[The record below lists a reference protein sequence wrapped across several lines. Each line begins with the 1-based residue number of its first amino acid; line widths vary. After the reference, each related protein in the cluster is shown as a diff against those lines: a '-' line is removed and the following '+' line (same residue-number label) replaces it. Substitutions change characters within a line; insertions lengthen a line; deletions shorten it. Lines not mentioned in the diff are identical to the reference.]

1 MPSAPTGCR
10 SQTWTRGG
18 RIVLTRLAPSL
29 DLGRYDLQGTTGN
42 KINFEMA
49 PMAELRVERGQ
60 VPGDDPRSLT
70 GLDFCLHDPRGR
82 YSLMGLRMCG
92 GGFIVDRT
100 TFEPVC
106 FL

>member
-1 MPSAPTGCR
+1 MT
-10 SQTWTRGG
+10 
-18 RIVLTRLAPSL
+18 
-29 DLGRYDLQGTTGN
+29 
-42 KINFEMA
+42 
-49 PMAELRVERGQ
+49 ELRVERGQ

-106 FL
+106 FLKANEGMQDNWKVEKVSSSPDT